1 MKKTL
6 LRPTVQ
12 SLKGEKMFFTRESD
26 SKVKLFSDPD
36 EGLFEASLF
45 LLY

>member
-1 MKKTL
+1 MKNLL

-12 SLKGEKMFFTRESD
+12 SLKGDKMFFTRGSD